1 MPSLRLGARTATP
14 PAAADRSAAAGAPP
28 VVFLVKPAPRSM
40 ATAGPTLRCAAR
52 CASSPL
58 ALGAAGD
65 NGIGRSGQPAR
76 SAHSHAVQAG
86 EIIRYSN

>member
-1 MPSLRLGARTATP
+1 
-14 PAAADRSAAAGAPP
+14 
-28 VVFLVKPAPRSM
+28 M

-65 NGIGRSGQPAR
+65 NGIGRSGQAA
-76 SAHSHAVQAG
+76 SAVAVPLAALLSPPFKLK
-86 EIIRYSN
+86 EAL